1 MCTPAVD
8 MVNKVG
14 RVYSER
20 VSRCLLGSGDKI
32 ALSRG

>member
-14 RVYSER
+14 RLFGE
-20 VSRCLLGSGDKI
+20 GFP
-32 ALSRG
+32 LSAVQMQW